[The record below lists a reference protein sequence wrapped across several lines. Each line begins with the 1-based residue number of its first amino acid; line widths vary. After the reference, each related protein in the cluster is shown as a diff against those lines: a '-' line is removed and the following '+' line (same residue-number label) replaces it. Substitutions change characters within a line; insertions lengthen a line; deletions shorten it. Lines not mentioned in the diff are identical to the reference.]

1 MRTLRIKHIGGW
13 MLYCLCMLPIVGCGG
28 GGGSSAPPA
37 TVTVTP
43 PMASVMVGQQIQ
55 LAATTTNAMGTVTWS
70 SSNATSR
77 HGELDRAGDGTLTG
91 PSHDNRDQWR
101 RKRYSGAHD
110 HHGYH
115 ISHGNYGA
123 TTPAA

>member
-1 MRTLRIKHIGGW
+1 

-55 LAATTTNAMGTVTWS
+55 LAATTTNAIG
-70 SSNATSR
+70 
-77 HGELDRAGDGTLTG
+77 HGDVVE
-91 PSHDNRDQWR
+91 Q
-101 RKRYSGAHD
+101 
-110 HHGYH
+110 
-115 ISHGNYGA
+115 
-123 TTPAA
+123 